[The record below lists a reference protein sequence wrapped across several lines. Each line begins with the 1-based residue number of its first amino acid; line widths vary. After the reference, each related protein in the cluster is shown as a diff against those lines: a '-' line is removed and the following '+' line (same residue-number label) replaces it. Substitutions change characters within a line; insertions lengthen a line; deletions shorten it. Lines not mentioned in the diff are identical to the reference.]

1 MAKSEKGSEKDTK
14 EKDETT
20 AEATPK
26 EKRRRDILYGK
37 GGVFV
42 YSEIIKIVNCRRIL
56 GVTIE
61 NSLINRALSMAFFRD
76 K

>member
-20 AEATPK
+20 TEATPK

-37 GGVFV
+37 GGLFLL
-42 YSEIIKIVNCRRIL
+42 E
-56 GVTIE
+56 
-61 NSLINRALSMAFFRD
+61 
-76 K
+76 